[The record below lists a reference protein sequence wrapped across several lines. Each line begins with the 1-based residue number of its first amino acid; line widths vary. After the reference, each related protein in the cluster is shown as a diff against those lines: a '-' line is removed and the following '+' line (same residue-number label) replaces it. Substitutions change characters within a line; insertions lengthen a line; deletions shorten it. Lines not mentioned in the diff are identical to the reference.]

1 MLFDCGGRK
10 AAARVND
17 HVDREFADCG
27 KVTRMRGI
35 IPASC
40 RPARSGLRDR
50 IRAYLIGRA
59 PPRLPVSQR
68 IRRINRMRPSSPP

>member
-27 KVTRMRGI
+27 KVTRIARNNPRFV
-35 IPASC
+35 PAGTIGPAGQDPSLSD
-40 RPARSGLRDR
+40 RPCASEIACEPENQED
-50 IRAYLIGRA
+50 
-59 PPRLPVSQR
+59 
-68 IRRINRMRPSSPP
+68 